1 MSAANWR
8 LLNACADTIVG
19 VSKPM
24 IRSRGQKSYG
34 RLDRL
39 GTLAVYSLGAA
50 GTANKVSDLI
60 KK

>member
-19 VSKPM
+19 LSRTM
-24 IRSRGQKSYG
+24 SRSHGQKSYG

-39 GTLAVYSLGAA
+39 RTLAVYPLGAA

-60 KK
+60 EK